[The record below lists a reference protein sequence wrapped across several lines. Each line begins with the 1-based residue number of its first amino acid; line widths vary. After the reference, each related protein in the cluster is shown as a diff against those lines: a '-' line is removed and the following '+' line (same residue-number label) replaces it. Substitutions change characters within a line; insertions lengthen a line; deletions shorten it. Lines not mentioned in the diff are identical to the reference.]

1 MLRFI
6 FEYNNH
12 MEFLDLRGKSCPV
25 PVIET
30 KNLLEGKRVVEIEI
44 LLDNSISSENVRRF
58 LGSRGYSTTVAQE
71 GDIYRVEGVL
81 EEGIAVTASSTK
93 RSLVFVDG
101 ETMGRGSEE
110 LGRVLMK
117 SFLNTLKELE
127 TRPWRLIFIN
137 SGVKL
142 VAADSEYIGIL
153 KEIDGLG
160 VEIMSCG
167 TCLDFFHLKEK
178 IGVGRISNMFEI
190 LSSFNEATNVIRS

>member
-1 MLRFI
+1 MD
-6 FEYNNH
+6 
-12 MEFLDLRGKSCPV
+12 FLDLRGKSCPV

-44 LLDNSISSENVRRF
+44 LLDNSVSSENVRRF
-58 LGSRGYSTTVAQE
+58 LGSRGYSTTIAQE

-81 EEGIAVTASSTK
+81 EEGNAATSSSTK

-117 SFLNTLKELE
+117 SFLNTIKELE
-127 TRPWRLIFIN
+127 TRPWRLVFIN

-142 VAADSEYIGIL
+142 VVTGSEYIGIL
-153 KEIDGLG
+153 KEIEGLG